1 MSRRTE
7 TIGQTW
13 FDDLYAREADPWGFT
28 SSDYERRKYIETL
41 KALPNEFYARAFEVG
56 CSIGVLTHQ
65 LASRCGRL
73 LAVDVAAKALGEA
86 RRHCQDLGNV
96 EFQQMFVP
104 RQWPDGAFDLILL
117 SEVAYYLDANDVAVL
132 AKRVAS
138 SIAPRGAIVM
148 AHWIGE
154 TDYPLTG
161 DEATERFIAEL
172 GDLVDVRSRDRWPKY
187 RLDVLVRRG
196 ERLQPS
202 Q

>member
-28 SSDYERRKYIETL
+28 SSDYERRKYVETL
-41 KALPNEFYARAFEVG
+41 KALPNESYARAFEVG

-86 RRHCQDLGNV
+86 RRRCQDLGNV

-172 GDLVDVRSRDRWPKY
+172 GDLVDVRSRDRWPEY

-196 ERLQPS
+196 ERLQPP